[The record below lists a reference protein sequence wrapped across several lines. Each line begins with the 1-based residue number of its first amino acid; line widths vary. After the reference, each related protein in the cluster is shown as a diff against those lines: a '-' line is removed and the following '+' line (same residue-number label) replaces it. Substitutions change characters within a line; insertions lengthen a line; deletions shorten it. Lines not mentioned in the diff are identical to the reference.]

1 MDISLDTIQQ
11 LAPDQPSLNAAKKLL
26 QPAKWPL
33 RGKAAAVNSIWG
45 QCQGSGSKPYYIM
58 ADVVEHGYKC
68 TCPSRKFP
76 CKHVLALMWQFAE
89 GAADFNESEP
99 PEWVHDWLGRK
110 RKSTTAEPSSEKV
123 AVKKDIANA
132 QEEIKKVISPE
143 EKSKKE
149 AANIKRA
156 AQNKAKTT
164 ASINAG
170 LQEFQQ
176 WVDDQL
182 RTGISGFIKEIND
195 RCRRIAARLVDA
207 KAAGLASRLDEFP
220 AKLIALP
227 IDQQPAMVF
236 KELGQLLL
244 LSEAWLT
251 DNEEVD
257 AHRAITTA
265 ENREQ
270 LLANKNRLSH
280 SGNWQSV
287 GEKVI
292 TRRDGLV
299 SHSTWLLNIDD
310 ESARFALLLDHY
322 PASAGRREVALR
334 TGSQITGTIAYY
346 PSRSPLR
353 GFLVEQQAQENSDSS
368 LWPASTTELHSA
380 YAQFLGLIPWS
391 EEMPYMLSLGRI
403 MQDTQGHY
411 WWKNKQTQQRI
422 MLSNKSIPL
431 LLLGGEL
438 SAAFILYN
446 GDSAELLSAQSAQ
459 WGVIAC

>member
-76 CKHVLALMWQFAE
+76 CKHVLALMWQFSE
-89 GAADFNESEP
+89 GASDFNESEP

-110 RKSTTAEPSSEKV
+110 RKATNNSSDEKS
-123 AVKKDIANA
+123 AVKKDIINA
-132 QEEIKKVISPE
+132 QEEIKKVLSPE
-143 EKSKKE
+143 EKAKKE

-182 RTGISGFIKEIND
+182 RTGIASFIKHINE
-195 RCRRIAARLVDA
+195 RCRGIAARLVDA
-207 KAAGLASRLDEFP
+207 KAAALASRLDEFP
-220 AKLIALP
+220 AKLMALP
-227 IDQQPAMVF
+227 TDQQPAMVF

-244 LSEAWLT
+244 LCEAWLT
-251 DNEEVD
+251 NNEDLD
-257 AHRAITTA
+257 AHRAIVTT
-265 ENREQ
+265 ENREH
-270 LLANKNRLSH
+270 LLANKQALSVTA
-280 SGNWQSV
+280 NWQSI
-287 GEKVI
+287 GEKI
-292 TRRDGLV
+292 FTRRDGLI
-299 SHSTWLLNIDD
+299 SHATWLLNIDD
-310 ESARFALLLDHY
+310 ENARFALLLDHY
-322 PASAGRREVALR
+322 PAATGRKDVALR

-353 GFLVEQQAQENSDSS
+353 GFLVEQQVHEESDSKA
-368 LWPASTTELHSA
+368 WPTSATELHMA
-380 YAQFLGLIPWS
+380 YAQYLSHTPWA
-391 EEMPYMLSLGRI
+391 EEMPHMLPLGKI
-403 MQDTQGHY
+403 MQDSQGHY
-411 WWKNKQTQQRI
+411 WWQNIHTQ
-422 MLSNKSIPL
+422 NSIALNNHQLPL
-431 LLLGGEL
+431 LLLGTEL

-446 GDSAELLSAQSAQ
+446 GNSAELLSAQSAQ
-459 WGVIAC
+459 WGIIAC